1 MATDDLRERLE
12 RFRVDYGRSVEAGR
26 ALAAQA
32 APGSDVERWMRSC
45 PPGVLAAARREQA
58 ALARELAADAPR
70 PRPRPARPAGAA
82 PRTRLTPEDFA
93 VRTMER

>member
-1 MATDDLRERLE
+1 MEKDELRERLE
-12 RFRVDYGRSVEAGR
+12 RFRLDYAKSVEASR

-32 APGSDVERWMRSC
+32 APGGDLERWMRSC

-58 ALARELAADAPR
+58 VLARELETDMPR
-70 PRPRPARPAGAA
+70 PRPRPARPAGGT
-82 PRTRLTPEDFA
+82 PKVRLSPEDFA